1 MVRDRLLKSPASQF
15 LMLVP
20 LHSQLPAG
28 EQRAAFSRAPL
39 GLRKVRFLTFLKVQ
53 LWRRV
58 LLFWLMI

>member
-1 MVRDRLLKSPASQF
+1 MVRDRLLKSPASRF

-39 GLRKVRFLTFLKVQ
+39 GLRKVRY
-53 LWRRV
+53 
-58 LLFWLMI
+58 